1 MNAFTTYDL
10 DDMINTIVGTRL
22 DLFCVELILD
32 LDQSVLDNFQS
43 LDLWEAMKI
52 QVGAEKFNF
61 AVLNLEYL
69 KLPELNLLLIQLEV
83 FVCLFLSLNN
93 LLIVSLALSF
103 FYHLQP
109 VLSLLMDLSFL
120 APRVLV
126 HILGLLLIA
135 SLVVEVVQFPE

>member
-1 MNAFTTYDL
+1 
-10 DDMINTIVGTRL
+10 
-22 DLFCVELILD
+22 
-32 LDQSVLDNFQS
+32 
-43 LDLWEAMKI
+43 MKI

-69 KLPELNLLLIQLEV
+69 KLPELNLLHIQLEI

-135 SLVVEVVQFPE
+135 SLVVKVVQLPE

>member
-1 MNAFTTYDL
+1 
-10 DDMINTIVGTRL
+10 
-22 DLFCVELILD
+22 
-32 LDQSVLDNFQS
+32 
-43 LDLWEAMKI
+43 MKI

-120 APRVLV
+120 APRVFV